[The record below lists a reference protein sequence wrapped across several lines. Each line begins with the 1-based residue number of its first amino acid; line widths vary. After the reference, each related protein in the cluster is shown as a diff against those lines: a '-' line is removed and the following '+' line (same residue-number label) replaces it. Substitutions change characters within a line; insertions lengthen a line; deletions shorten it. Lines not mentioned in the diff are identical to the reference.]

1 MSRRERSKVEESLS
15 PNLIPMIDIMFLL
28 LLFFMLSADMT
39 QRRTEEVALPRA
51 SEARPED
58 PVARADEIV
67 NVHHRTAPGTTCAV
81 HENGGVCRDEDHW
94 GWAVLGREYTSD
106 ALGAELR
113 DVAKSRAE
121 ADVDAVA
128 GKRLSA
134 AKVLVRAD
142 ASAPYGDVQK
152 VIEACGRATIHEVEV
167 AAAMPARR

>member
-1 MSRRERSKVEESLS
+1 MSRRERAKVEESLS
-15 PNLIPMIDIMFLL
+15 PNVIPMIDIMFLL

-51 SEARPED
+51 SHALPED
-58 PVARADEIV
+58 PEARADEIL

-81 HENGGVCRDEDHW
+81 HENGGVCRAEDHW

-106 ALGAELR
+106 ALGSELQDLAR
-113 DVAKSRAE
+113 NHPE
-121 ADVDAVA
+121 TDVDPVA
-128 GKRLSA
+128 QKRLSA

-142 ASAPYGDVQK
+142 GSAPYEDVQK
-152 VIEACGRATIHEVEV
+152 VIEVCGRATIHEVEV